1 MSAPV
6 VTADDIAAIRAEE
19 GGIAALIAML
29 ANPPAAQDAAPP
41 VIGSAH
47 ASPLH
52 RPGAWP
58 SGTRTDLPTCDPNC
72 DCTLNH
78 PTLPPAA

>member
-19 GGIAALIAML
+19 GGIANFISML
-29 ANPPAAQDAAPP
+29 ANRPAAQDAAPP
-41 VIGSAH
+41 AIGSAH

-58 SGTRTDLPTCDPNC
+58 SGTRADLPTCHPDC
-72 DCTLNH
+72 DCSLSHRPGTET
-78 PTLPPAA
+78 P